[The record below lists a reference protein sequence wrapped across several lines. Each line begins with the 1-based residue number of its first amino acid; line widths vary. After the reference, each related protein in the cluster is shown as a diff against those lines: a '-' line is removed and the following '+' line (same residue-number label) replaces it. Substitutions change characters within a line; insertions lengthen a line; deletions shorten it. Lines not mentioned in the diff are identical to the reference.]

1 MKYLL
6 TIPEEFDNQIT
17 SVAYRAGVSKI
28 KAIMMGIELLERLVD
43 SEKVGKTFI
52 IADKKKPYPDFPQ
65 DLG

>member
-17 SVAYRAGVSKI
+17 SVASSAGGSKMVAVKI
-28 KAIMMGIELLERLVD
+28 GIELLERLVD
-43 SEKVGKTFI
+43 AEKAGKEFI
-52 IADKKKPYPDFPQ
+52 IADKKEPYPDFPQ